1 MAGVGCKGAATA
13 PADLKYPLRKIAK
26 AIESA
31 LHFAYDNQR
40 IRREWFNLSEK
51 DVSALIETLK

>member
-1 MAGVGCKGAATA
+1 MLCAK
-13 PADLKYPLRKIAK
+13 KYPLRKIAK

-31 LHFAYDNQR
+31 LHFAFDNQR
-40 IRREWFNLSEK
+40 IRGEWFNLSEK